1 VSGPTDSDAADTPIT
16 TGRAS
21 IWILRGIAGLA
32 GVLLISAG
40 RMMIIESQEHADGIR
55 QLNVWKAEVSANRFT
70 SEDGLRVWRE
80 IASIRE
86 SIAAL
91 PKEVPPKWFV
101 ERVDR
106 IEQRQTQILDEI
118 ANLKAR
124 IKP

>member
-1 VSGPTDSDAADTPIT
+1 MSEELEIEKPIT

-21 IWILRGIAGLA
+21 VWILRGLA
-32 GVLLISAG
+32 GIVGVLIVAAG
-40 RMMIIESQEHADGIR
+40 RMMIEESKAHAEGIK
-55 QLNVWKAEVSANRFT
+55 QLNIWRAETTANRFT

-86 SIAAL
+86 AMAAL

-106 IEQRQTQILDEI
+106 IEQRQTQILDEL
-118 ANLKAR
+118 ATLRAKLK
-124 IKP
+124 P